1 MRNLIRLS
9 LFTLLAIGA
18 ASAQAISVGIMAGA
32 PLTNVISAKNIG
44 GVQFT
49 PQSLHLTVGGA
60 FQLDLPFRLRL
71 EVDALF
77 RPASFS
83 ASNVIGNISAANWKF
98 PAMLKYRFNNP
109 VGGGHLEPFVGAGFT
124 FDHFYQVTNAIKSGP
139 GSIVKNSPGGVLVV
153 GGVDFKA
160 LGKRLSAELRYTR
173 QQNDSIV
180 SLSQLNQADFLLGL
194 HF

>member
-1 MRNLIRLS
+1 MRKLIVLS
-9 LFTLLAIGA
+9 VLIAAA
-18 ASAQAISVGIMAGA
+18 ASAQSVSVGIMAGA
-32 PLTNVISAKNIG
+32 PLTNVINAKNIG
-44 GVQFT
+44 GVQFN

-83 ASNVIGNISAANWKF
+83 ASNLPNTISAANWKF
-98 PAMLKYRFNNP
+98 PAMVKYRFKNP
-109 VGGGHLEPFVGAGFT
+109 IGGGHLDPFAGAGFT

-139 GSIVKNSPGGVLVV
+139 GSIVTNSPGGVLIV

-173 QQNDSIV
+173 QQKDSIV

>member
-1 MRNLIRLS
+1 MRKLIFLS
-9 LFTLLAIGA
+9 ILTTVA

-32 PLTNVISAKNIG
+32 PLTNVISAQNIG
-44 GVQFT
+44 GVQFN
-49 PQSLHLTVGGA
+49 PQSLHFTLGGA

-71 EVDALF
+71 EADALY

-83 ASNVIGNISAANWKF
+83 AGNVIGNISAANWKF
-98 PAMLKYRFNNP
+98 PIMMKYRFNNP
-109 VGGGHLEPFVGAGFT
+109 LGGGHLEPFAGAGFT
-124 FDHFYQVTNAIKSGP
+124 FDHLYQVSNAIKSGP
-139 GSIVKNSPGGVLVV
+139 GSIVKNSPGGVLLV

-160 LGKRLSAELRYTR
+160 LGQRLSAELRYTR

-180 SLSQLNQADFLLGL
+180 SLSQLNQADFLLGI